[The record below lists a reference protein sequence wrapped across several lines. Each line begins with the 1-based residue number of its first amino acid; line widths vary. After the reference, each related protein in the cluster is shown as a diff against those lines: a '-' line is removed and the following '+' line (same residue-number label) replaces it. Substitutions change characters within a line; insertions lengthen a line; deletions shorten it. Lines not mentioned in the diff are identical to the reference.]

1 MRLRL
6 IPSNDQFFV
15 LFSSSASNL
24 AKTAEAFQAML
35 ADFDRRE
42 EHHQTVRQ
50 LERTG
55 DDFTKEILRQLDTS
69 FVTPFDREDIH
80 NLAEHLDHVV
90 DDVYHTSEVLTIVP
104 VANLLPEFLQQVD
117 VLVRIAG
124 RLVEL
129 IDRLPQM
136 KGLRPLLDEIDE
148 LESEGDRVYRSA
160 LRRLFS
166 GELEALEVLKWKDLI
181 ESAELAIDGVEDVS
195 DIVATILFKH
205 A

>member
-1 MRLRL
+1 
-6 IPSNDQFFV
+6 
-15 LFSSSASNL
+15 
-24 AKTAEAFQAML
+24 ML
-35 ADFDRRE
+35 A
-42 EHHQTVRQ
+42 
-50 LERTG
+50 
-55 DDFTKEILRQLDTS
+55 
-69 FVTPFDREDIH
+69 
-80 NLAEHLDHVV
+80 
-90 DDVYHTSEVLTIVP
+90 
-104 VANLLPEFLQQVD
+104 
-117 VLVRIAG
+117 RISG

-136 KGLRPLLDEIDE
+136 KGLRPLLEEIDE

>member
-15 LFSSSASNL
+15 LFSSAASNL
-24 AKTAEAFQAML
+24 AKTAEAFKAML
-35 ADFDRRE
+35 ADFDHRE

-80 NLAEHLDHVV
+80 NLAEQMDHVV
-90 DDVYHTSEVLTIVP
+90 DDIYHTSEVLTLIP
-104 VANLLPEFLQQVD
+104 VAGLLPEFLQQVD
-117 VLVRIAG
+117 VLARIGG

-166 GELEALEVLKWKDLI
+166 GELDALEVLKWKDLI

>member
-24 AKTAEAFQAML
+24 AKTAEAFKAML
-35 ADFDRRE
+35 ADFERRE

-55 DDFTKEILRQLDTS
+55 DDYTKEILRQLDTS

-80 NLAEHLDHVV
+80 ALAEHLDHVV
-90 DDVYHTSEVLTIVP
+90 DDIYHLSEVLTIVP
-104 VANLLPEFLQQVD
+104 VPSLLPEFVQQVD
-117 VLVRIAG
+117 VLAKIGG

-148 LESEGDRVYRSA
+148 MESEGDRVYRSA

-166 GELEALEVLKWKDLI
+166 GEFEALEVLKWKDLI

>member
-6 IPSNDQFFV
+6 IPSNDEFFV
-15 LFSSSASNL
+15 LFSKAASNL
-24 AKTAEAFQAML
+24 ARSAEAFKGML

-42 EHHQTVRQ
+42 EHHATVRQ

-55 DDFTKEILRQLDTS
+55 DEYTKEILRQLDTS

-80 NLAEHLDHVV
+80 ALAEHIDHVV
-90 DDVYHTSEVLTIVP
+90 DDIYHLSEVLTIVP
-104 VANLLPEFLQQVD
+104 VPQLLPEFVEQVD
-117 VLVRIAG
+117 VLAVIGG

-136 KGLRPLLDEIDE
+136 KGLRPVLDEIDE
-148 LESEGDRVYRSA
+148 LESKGDQIYRNA

-166 GELEALEVLKWKDLI
+166 GELDALEVLKWKDLI